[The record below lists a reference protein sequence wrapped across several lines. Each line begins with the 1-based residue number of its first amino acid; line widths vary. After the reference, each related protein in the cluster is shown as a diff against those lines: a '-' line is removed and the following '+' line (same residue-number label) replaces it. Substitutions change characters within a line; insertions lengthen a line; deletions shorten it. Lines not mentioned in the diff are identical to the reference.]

1 MLAYRYRRVAR
12 AKKHRRLRR
21 LLFIVLLLLF
31 FVRGFEHQVGVFT
44 ESYFPQFA
52 RQVTA
57 DCVSEAVEQVLCQ
70 GNYAY
75 QSFASVKY
83 SDGSPCAV
91 QTNAAVINTFKNSV
105 VKAAEAK
112 LEQVHNSCMYIPLG
126 AFTGLTLLSNHGP
139 KIPLS
144 YCLTGSFSAELVSSF
159 DSSGINQTIHHIKLV
174 VTAHIVTASVDYR
187 DTLTFSTDFEI
198 AQSVLMGAV
207 PSLYGGTCSVR
218 Q

>member
-1 MLAYRYRRVAR
+1 MAYRYRQLAR
-12 AKKHRRLRR
+12 AKKRRRIRRL
-21 LLFIVLLLLF
+21 FPVLLLLF
-31 FVRGFEHQVGVFT
+31 FLIRGFEHQVGVFT
-44 ESYFPQFA
+44 ERYFPQFA

-57 DCVSEAVEQVLCQ
+57 DCVSEAVEQVLRQ
-70 GNYAY
+70 GNYTY

-105 VKAAEAK
+105 VKTAEAK
-112 LEQVHNSCMYIPLG
+112 LKQIHNSSMHIPLG

-159 DSSGINQTIHHIKLV
+159 DSSGINQTIHHIQLV

-198 AQSVLMGAV
+198 AQSVLMGTV
-207 PSLYGGTCSVR
+207 PSVYGGTCSVR
-218 Q
+218 R